1 MNYSQYTALNEDA
14 VSELFKRRL
23 EELQR
28 SCRRSYRQPIVG
40 HRQLDMY
47 QLFRAV
53 QARGGAKN
61 VTQWK
66 EIGKKLGLPASV
78 TNAGYTLRTK
88 YESYILPYEEILC
101 NEFPQMEFAD
111 PGLSSTLRGVTSIS
125 APISLT
131 PQVNRVLENVHSPPS
146 LAEQVHAV
154 GDGVMFAS
162 DDALYRQP
170 LPGFPVTVSTTTTT
184 QPQNS
189 SSTQFPASNNW
200 LVKQSEIRPH
210 DSSVANLNT
219 SFDANEQSSSNNL
232 SKLQFNPNQG
242 LFNPSQSSYDF
253 QRLQLATQSSGKQ
266 IQYHAALARPSMLR
280 RLQIRN
286 QNFTDENIVTFLNS
300 LPPVELLV
308 IGSLR
313 NLTSMFDPSLLPMS
327 LVSLQLDEIPSHLL
341 ETALQVVKSRNIQ
354 DLSITVY
361 NPEAKST
368 LVDRSKWEGHEVA
381 ERGSVSNTMITHR
394 HEPFTTYNSA
404 GSMHQEP
411 SEYPR
416 QHIELHATSPLRKTT
431 SNESS
436 LSIDQGP
443 GAIVDYSDH
452 SNIGHYSDWHDHI
465 NDFGY

>member
-1 MNYSQYTALNEDA
+1 MNYSQFTPLSEEG
-14 VSELFKRRL
+14 VSELFKQRL

-28 SCRRSYRQPIVG
+28 SSRRSYRQPIVG
-40 HRQLDMY
+40 HKQLDMY

-61 VTQWK
+61 VIQWK

-78 TNAGYTLRTK
+78 TNVGYTLRTK

-111 PGLSSTLRGVTSIS
+111 PSLNSTLRGVTSAS

-131 PQVNRVLENVHSPPS
+131 PRVNRALENVHSSSP
-146 LAEQVHAV
+146 LAESVHNL
-154 GDGVMFAS
+154 GDTTLVISEDPPYQQSM
-162 DDALYRQP
+162 P
-170 LPGFPVTVSTTTTT
+170 LFSTNNSSTY
-184 QPQNS
+184 QPQNAP
-189 SSTQFPASNNW
+189 STQLPASNNW

-210 DSSVANLNT
+210 DSSSANLNT
-219 SFDANEQSSSNNL
+219 SFEINEQPSHTSL
-232 SKLQFNPNQG
+232 SKLQFNSNHG
-242 LFNPSQSSYDF
+242 LFNSSQSSYDL
-253 QRLQLATQSSGKQ
+253 QRLQFATQASGKQ

-300 LPPVELLV
+300 LPPVEMLV
-308 IGSLR
+308 VGSLR

-341 ETALQVVKSRNIQ
+341 ETVLQVVKSRNIQ
-354 DLSITVY
+354 DLSITIY
-361 NPEAKST
+361 NPDMKST
-368 LVDRSKWEGHEVA
+368 LVDRSKWEGGEATDVGGA
-381 ERGSVSNTMITHR
+381 SNTMITHR
-394 HEPFTTYNSA
+394 HDPFITYNNV
-404 GSMHQEP
+404 GDMHRVP
-411 SEYPR
+411 AEYPR
-416 QHIELHATSPLRKTT
+416 QHIELHAASPLRKTA
-431 SNESS
+431 SNDSS

-465 NDFGY
+465 NDFSY